1 MLIGFL
7 MLYWILSKFF
17 RNQDIEKLGLM
28 ISKWL
33 GIEIIKLF
41 Y

>member
-1 MLIGFL
+1 MVV
-7 MLYWILSKFF
+7 
-17 RNQDIEKLGLM
+17 NDIEKLGLM
-28 ISKWL
+28 ISKWF